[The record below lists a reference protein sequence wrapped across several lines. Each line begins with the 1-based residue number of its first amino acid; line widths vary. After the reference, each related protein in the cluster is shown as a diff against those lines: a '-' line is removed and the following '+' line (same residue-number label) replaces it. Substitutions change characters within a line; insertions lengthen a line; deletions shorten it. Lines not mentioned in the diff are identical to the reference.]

1 MCKHQLESDDT
12 EDRIQIM
19 QNTKK
24 LQIPKNKT
32 KIVVLLYK
40 PNTEQL
46 RRYKCQILQG
56 MESPPIK
63 NKAIIFSSSTNTFC
77 NIKHCH
83 LERISTLGILVE
95 SLQQDVCSFVLI
107 CICFYLYLYLQ
118 EYILRH
124 LALPPRATAACFA
137 TEDISNFSLQ
147 PKCSNDG

>member
-1 MCKHQLESDDT
+1 
-12 EDRIQIM
+12 
-19 QNTKK
+19 
-24 LQIPKNKT
+24 
-32 KIVVLLYK
+32 
-40 PNTEQL
+40 
-46 RRYKCQILQG
+46 

-107 CICFYLYLYLQ
+107 CICIYLYLYLQ
-118 EYILRH
+118 EYILLH

-147 PKCSNDG
+147 PNCPNDGLMSLISTESKLITMSVLPNTMRTTTEAYAPLAKASL